1 MTKPAAFKATIEGL
15 KTIRT
20 RKVIVITMEAPIE
33 HLNEI
38 TAVFEPGAWVAVARL
53 DPHNG
58 TAAQPASLPSQADD
72 AQGSTTDEHRGGST
86 MKVLQTAGNRAS
98 LLRKIAITCNDAR
111 FRRFLVERYRT
122 VFAMSDNDPAQFVRH
137 WCRVESRRD
146 IISSASAMDHWNK
159 LDAEYTVWRDV
170 PELEKV

>member
-58 TAAQPASLPSQADD
+58 TAAQPASLPKADD
-72 AQGSTTDEHRGGST
+72 VSDCPTAEHRGGST
-86 MKVLQTAGNRAS
+86 MKVLQVAGNRGA
-98 LLRKIAITCNDAR
+98 LLRKIAMTCNDAR
-111 FRRFLVERYRT
+111 FHRFLFERHRT
-122 VFAMSDNDPAQFVRH
+122 IFAMSENDPAQFVRH

-146 IISSASAMDHWNK
+146 II
-159 LDAEYTVWRDV
+159 
-170 PELEKV
+170 